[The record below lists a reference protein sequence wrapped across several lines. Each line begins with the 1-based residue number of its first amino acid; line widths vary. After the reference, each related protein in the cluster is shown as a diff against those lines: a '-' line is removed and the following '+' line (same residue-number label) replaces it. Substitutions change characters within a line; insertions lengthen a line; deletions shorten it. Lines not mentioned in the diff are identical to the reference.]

1 MNRKAKYITAIL
13 LCVLIGLSSRYTSF
27 YPQAIQVHLGDAVW
41 ASMIYFGFKLIT
53 KKDNILSPIFL
64 SLFFCLFIE
73 FSQIY
78 QGDWLVH
85 IRNTFIGGLILGKG
99 FLWMDLLRYA
109 IGIVLAVAADMLL
122 FHKKAA

>member
-13 LCVLIGLSSRYTSF
+13 VCVIIGLSSRYTSL
-27 YPQAIQVHLGDAVW
+27 YPEAFQVHLGDAVW

-53 KKDNILSPIFL
+53 KKDKILSPIFL
-64 SLFFCLFIE
+64 SLLFCWFIE

-85 IRNTFIGGLILGKG
+85 IRNTLIGGLILGKG
-99 FLWMDLLRYA
+99 FLWIDLLRYA
-109 IGIVLAVAADMLL
+109 VGIVLAVTADMLL

>member
-53 KKDNILSPIFL
+53 KKDNTLSPIFL
-64 SLFFCLFIE
+64 SLFFCWFIE

-99 FLWMDLLRYA
+99 FLWTDLLRYA
-109 IGIVLAVAADMLL
+109 IGIVLAVATDMLL